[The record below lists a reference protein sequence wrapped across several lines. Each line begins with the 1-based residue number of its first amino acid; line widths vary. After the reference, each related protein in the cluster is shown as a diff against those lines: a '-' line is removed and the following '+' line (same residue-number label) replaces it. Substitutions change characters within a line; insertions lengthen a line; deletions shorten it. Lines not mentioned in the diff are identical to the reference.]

1 MAQGLR
7 ESDIARLVAET
18 RRQVAAGREA
28 EGRGGGGAAQPDG
41 AGVARCIDHTLLKAE
56 ANVAQIAQLC
66 REAREH
72 RFAAVCVNS
81 AWVPL
86 AAELLRGS
94 EVAVCSVVGF
104 PLGAALP
111 EAKAAEARLA
121 IAAGAREIDMVL
133 HIGALKDGD
142 LGALLRDIRA
152 VVATCHERDAL
163 CKVILE
169 TALLTDEEKVIAAEV
184 CRLAGADF
192 VKTSTGFGG
201 GGATVADV
209 ALLRRVVGPEPGV
222 KASGGVRSLA
232 DAQAMLAAGATRIG
246 ASASVAIVRGEE
258 ARAAPVRNRDDKVP
272 AGSGSAAGRATDFAV
287 YPAWQRA
294 GEGGQALFRALQDF
308 MESLGDDVY
317 PDAFPWGIVFR
328 CHKGQ
333 TGKPPVFAYTFFA
346 RSHIRVEVLERT
358 QGTPP
363 EEGFAKVSRSG
374 DVRRLYIRD
383 RADLDRAKPLL
394 RDAYHKR

>member
-1 MAQGLR
+1 MAQGLT

-28 EGRGGGGAAQPDG
+28 EGRSAGVVAQPEG

-56 ANVAQIAQLC
+56 ANAAQIAQLC

-133 HIGALKDGD
+133 HIGALRDGD

-169 TALLTDEEKVIAAEV
+169 TALLGDEEKVIAAEV

-209 ALLRRVVGPEPGV
+209 ALLRRVVGPEVGV

-246 ASASVAIVRGEE
+246 ASASVAIVRGEK
-258 ARAAPVRNRDDKVP
+258 ARAASVRQRDDRAPAVP
-272 AGSGSAAGRATDFAV
+272 GPAAGPAVDFSV

-294 GEGGQALFRALQDF
+294 GEGGQALFRALQAF
-308 MESLGDDVY
+308 VESLGDDVS
-317 PDAFPWGIVFR
+317 PDVFPWGIVFR
-328 CHKGQ
+328 CRKGK
-333 TGKPPVFAYTFFA
+333 TGKPPVFAYVFFA

-358 QGTPP
+358 QGLPP
-363 EEGFAKVSRSG
+363 EEGFARV
-374 DVRRLYIRD
+374 VRHGRMRQFYVRGRTDIE
-383 RADLDRAKPLL
+383 RAKPLL
-394 RDAYHKR
+394 RDAYHRR